1 MARGAY
7 QAEGPESVGA
17 EGKDQAQ
24 CGVGGKTG
32 DEGGW
37 GYRVMGERGW
47 RGGQPSPGGLERLER
62 WERRTLPSGRG
73 RDLSSMLRV
82 TEGPHAYSWI
92 FTETDGVQS

>member
-47 RGGQPSPGGLERLER
+47 RGGQPSPGGLEKWER
-62 WERRTLPSGRG
+62 WTLPSGRG
-73 RDLSSMLRV
+73 RDLSFILCV

-92 FTETDGVQS
+92 FTETDDVQS

>member
-62 WERRTLPSGRG
+62 WEKGGRG
-73 RDLSSMLRV
+73 SGLGNDVCPREQEFQSLDSSL
-82 TEGPHAYSWI
+82 
-92 FTETDGVQS
+92 

>member
-1 MARGAY
+1 MNSGER
-7 QAEGPESVGA
+7 SIGA

-73 RDLSSMLRV
+73 RDLSFILLC
-82 TEGPHAYSWI
+82 
-92 FTETDGVQS
+92 D